1 MDGHPTLEKTNIFY
15 SNDVLL
21 ITETSKF
28 QRLFFIYSCTETSH
42 YFHGESSSQPNEE
55 TLEEKTGVTPVSFAV
70 SVLNIEKKLSDA
82 LNQLP
87 LSPPVE
93 YSYNPLNYAWDTH
106 SCLVTKYCNSRK
118 RILFV
123 GMNPGPWGMV
133 QTGVFSF
140 FYLFLNVQSHFLTI
154 LKVPFGDVRLVQDWL
169 GIIGNIGRPEKE
181 HPKRRVQ
188 GFECSRSEVSGQR
201 LWGFFRD
208 LCITPDNFFKNCFVY
223 SYCPLSFMH
232 STSRNITPPE
242 LKVSSMNS

>member
-1 MDGHPTLEKTNIFY
+1 MG
-15 SNDVLL
+15 
-21 ITETSKF
+21 
-28 QRLFFIYSCTETSH
+28 
-42 YFHGESSSQPNEE
+42 SQPNEE

-133 QTGVFSF
+133 QTGGTLEDQKRSTQSAECRDSSAAAVKSVASDYGDFS
-140 FYLFLNVQSHFLTI
+140 
-154 LKVPFGDVRLVQDWL
+154 
-169 GIIGNIGRPEKE
+169 E
-181 HPKRRVQ
+181 
-188 GFECSRSEVSGQR
+188 
-201 LWGFFRD
+201 
-208 LCITPDNFFKNCFVY
+208 
-223 SYCPLSFMH
+223 
-232 STSRNITPPE
+232 TS
-242 LKVSSMNS
+242 